1 MMDPFNSVNDP
12 LFFMHHATLDYIWA
26 LWEEQDLTRL
36 ADYSAQPGED
46 FNANTQLSM
55 GLFTPVRLVKDVMD
69 TQNRDGKG
77 ILCFKYEGLPIE
89 RYLS

>member
-46 FNANTQLSM
+46 FNANTQLS
-55 GLFTPVRLVKDVMD
+55 
-69 TQNRDGKG
+69 
-77 ILCFKYEGLPIE
+77 
-89 RYLS
+89 